1 MPAFECLDLTPRTRR
16 DPDNIQPDFEALS
29 LAPARRDTRPL
40 NYDRHG
46 LKPNMRN
53 NQLYVMRYD
62 QEAVA
67 RRPRYMWNVQPILT
81 WQQVLTELVGYTR
94 YAQAQMTG
102 TPSYCPL
109 DEARRLC
116 ALERAPLADELSRLS
131 DERHEHTVLLMQAL
145 LRERPHA
152 PHTAHAPHTPH
163 AQDLA
168 TPGRLLAQMR
178 SL

>member
-1 MPAFECLDLTPRTRR
+1 MPAFECLDLTPRTRG
-16 DPDNIQPDFEALS
+16 DAGNIQLDFETLS

-53 NQLYVMRYD
+53 NQFYVMRYD

-67 RRPRYMWNVQPILT
+67 RRPRHMWNVQPILT

-94 YAQAQMTG
+94 YAQAQITAA
-102 TPSYCPL
+102 SYCPL
-109 DEARRLC
+109 DEARTLC
-116 ALERAPLADELSRLS
+116 ARERARLADELSRLS
-131 DERHEHTVLLMQAL
+131 ADRQEHTVLLMQTL
-145 LRERPHA
+145 LREQPHA
-152 PHTAHAPHTPH
+152 PNSSHSRTHS
-163 AQDLA
+163 QDLA
-168 TPGRLLAQMR
+168 TPMRLLAQMR